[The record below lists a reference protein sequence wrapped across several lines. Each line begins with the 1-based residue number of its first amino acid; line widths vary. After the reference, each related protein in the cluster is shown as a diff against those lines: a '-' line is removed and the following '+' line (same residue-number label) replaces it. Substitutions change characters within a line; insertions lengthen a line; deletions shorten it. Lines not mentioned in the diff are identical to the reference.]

1 MFGSSFSLASAGLG
15 DLPGDTLVP
24 GVAVFSRRAL
34 PLAAWSNGLEISGVK
49 ADAER
54 CCLILETG
62 VNQRWRY
69 GGWRPSAEAAEEAA
83 GWEEAK
89 AGLGGLHFLAV
100 QVKRHWQRLV
110 VCACVPRLDEW
121 QRGRLEGAA
130 SPPRCLACICLC
142 CAVYCWP
149 GLCAAQWHT
158 HADTHPRIQRHTHTH
173 SLSFH
178 LP

>member
-100 QVKRHWQRLV
+100 QVTRHWQRLV

-121 QRGRLEGAA
+121 QRGEARGGGFTTAVSGLHLSVLRCVLLAWPCLLYTSDPAA
-130 SPPRCLACICLC
+130 
-142 CAVYCWP
+142 
-149 GLCAAQWHT
+149 
-158 HADTHPRIQRHTHTH
+158 
-173 SLSFH
+173 
-178 LP
+178 